1 MMKRHSR
8 PSGVPPI
15 YPAIPIKRLAAAIA
29 RRTSMPSEKAIPSYL
44 KKLKGNRVKS
54 GLPYPRWHEP
64 MIVGLGGAII
74 IAILYSLSVELELVQ
89 CFLAPLG
96 ASCALVVG
104 APAAPFVQPRN
115 VILGNVLSALVGL
128 AVFLIFGQT
137 TWWTLAIAIGTA
149 MALMVATKTFHPP
162 AAVTVLLP
170 LLVQITDLTW
180 ALVPVGVGAVIVVV
194 IGILYNNLFP
204 ERQYPIFWW

>member
-1 MMKRHSR
+1 
-8 PSGVPPI
+8 
-15 YPAIPIKRLAAAIA
+15 
-29 RRTSMPSEKAIPSYL
+29 MPLEKTTFLYL
-44 KKLKGNRVKS
+44 KKLQGHRVSS

-64 MIVGLGGAII
+64 VIVGLGGATI
-74 IAILYSLSVELELVQ
+74 IATLYSFSVELDLVE

-128 AVFLIFGQT
+128 VAFRVFGRT
-137 TWWTLAIAIGTA
+137 TWWTLAIAIGVA
-149 MALMVATKTFHPP
+149 MAVMVATKTFHPP

-170 LLVQITDLTW
+170 LLLQITDLAW
-180 ALVPVGVGAVIVVV
+180 AFIPVGVGAVIVVV
-194 IGILYNNLFP
+194 IGMLYNNLFP
-204 ERQYPIFWW
+204 ERQYPMFWW

>member
-1 MMKRHSR
+1 MSMRK
-8 PSGVPPI
+8 PI
-15 YPAIPIKRLAAAIA
+15 A
-29 RRTSMPSEKAIPSYL
+29 SYL
-44 KKLKGNRVKS
+44 QKLKGNQVRS
-54 GLPYPRWHEP
+54 GIPYPKWPEP
-64 MIVGLGGAII
+64 LIVGLGGAII
-74 IAILYSLSVELELVQ
+74 IAVLYLLSVELNVVH

-128 AVFLIFGQT
+128 VVFRICGQT
-137 TWWTLAIAIGTA
+137 TWWTLAVAIGIA

-170 LLVQITDLTW
+170 ILTQVTDLTW

-194 IGILYNNLFP
+194 IGILYNNVYAS
-204 ERQYPIFWW
+204 RQYPIFWW

>member
-1 MMKRHSR
+1 
-8 PSGVPPI
+8 
-15 YPAIPIKRLAAAIA
+15 
-29 RRTSMPSEKAIPSYL
+29 MPSEKSTRSYL
-44 KKLKGNRVKS
+44 DKLKGKRIRS
-54 GLPYPRWHEP
+54 GLPNPKWSEP
-64 MIVGLGGAII
+64 FIVGLGGAII
-74 IAILYSLSVELELVQ
+74 IAILYLVSVEFNVIQ

-115 VILGNVLSALVGL
+115 VIVGNVLSALVGL
-128 AVFLIFGQT
+128 VVFRVFGQT
-137 TWWTLAIAIGTA
+137 VWWTLAVAIGVA

-170 LLVQITDLTW
+170 LLMNVTDFTW
-180 ALVPVGVGAVIVVV
+180 ALAPVGVGSVIVVA
-194 IGILYNNLFP
+194 IGILYNNIFT

>member
-1 MMKRHSR
+1 MSMRKR
-8 PSGVPPI
+8 I
-15 YPAIPIKRLAAAIA
+15 
-29 RRTSMPSEKAIPSYL
+29 TSYL
-44 KKLKGNRVKS
+44 QKLKGNQVRS
-54 GLPYPRWHEP
+54 GIPYPKWSEP
-64 MIVGLGGAII
+64 LIVGLGGAII
-74 IAILYSLSVELELVQ
+74 IAALYLLSVELHIVH

-115 VILGNVLSALVGL
+115 VVLGNVLSALVGL
-128 AVFLIFGQT
+128 AVFCICAQT
-137 TWWTLAIAIGTA
+137 TWWTLAAAIGIA

-170 LLVQITDLTW
+170 ILTQITDFTW

-194 IGILYNNLFP
+194 IGILYNNAYTG
-204 ERQYPIFWW
+204 RQYPVFWW

>member
-1 MMKRHSR
+1 MSMRKRT
-8 PSGVPPI
+8 
-15 YPAIPIKRLAAAIA
+15 A
-29 RRTSMPSEKAIPSYL
+29 SYL
-44 KKLKGNRVKS
+44 QKLKGHQVRS
-54 GLPYPRWHEP
+54 GMPYPKWSEP
-64 MIVGLGGAII
+64 LIVGLGGAII
-74 IAILYSLSVELELVQ
+74 IAALYLLSVELHLVH

-128 AVFLIFGQT
+128 AVFCICAQT
-137 TWWTLAIAIGTA
+137 TWWTLAAAIGIA

-170 LLVQITDLTW
+170 ILTQITDFTW
-180 ALVPVGVGAVIVVV
+180 AVVPVGVGAVIVVV
-194 IGILYNNLFP
+194 IGILYNNAYAG
-204 ERQYPIFWW
+204 RQYPIFWW